1 MNKNDYYNNCII
13 NERPTNAQEVNQKD
27 DTTQKL
33 NCLIKL
39 SFILA
44 LIMSL
49 AIIIIF
55 ILILK
60 IENQESLDNNP
71 KEEFN
76 NTVKENFL

>member
-1 MNKNDYYNNCII
+1 MSKNNNYLI